1 VCIISAAGPLGA
13 QAMPVRYR
21 NCGLE
26 VECLVPRWA
35 EVAYHLEQGA
45 TVVLIAQ
52 ACHVAGPS
60 TGSGQALHWLQIRG
74 SARAVTVS
82 DWAGLLPEWT
92 SGVAPEELYLVV
104 RVTPAR
110 IDLFDESQ
118 GWGARETLEL
128 STPQPGRA

>member
-1 VCIISAAGPLGA
+1 MCIISAAGPLGA

-52 ACHVAGPS
+52 ACHVAG
-60 TGSGQALHWLQIRG
+60 LHWLQRP
-74 SARAVTVS
+74 SAAIS
-82 DWAGLLPEWT
+82 D
-92 SGVAPEELYLVV
+92 
-104 RVTPAR
+104 
-110 IDLFDESQ
+110 
-118 GWGARETLEL
+118 L
-128 STPQPGRA
+128 SRQLTRRC